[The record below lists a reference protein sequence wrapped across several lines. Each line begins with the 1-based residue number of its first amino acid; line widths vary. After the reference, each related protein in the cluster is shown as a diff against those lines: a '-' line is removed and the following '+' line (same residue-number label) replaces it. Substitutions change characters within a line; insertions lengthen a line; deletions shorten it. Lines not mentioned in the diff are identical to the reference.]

1 MESFDTLLREA
12 LVVCAFMC
20 LPVLGLAALVGTLVA
35 ILQAATQVQ
44 EQTLTLLPKLL
55 AVAIMIA
62 AFGRFGMGLCASL
75 FNDALQHI
83 PSIVTSLT

>member
-1 MESFDTLLREA
+1 
-12 LVVCAFMC
+12 MC